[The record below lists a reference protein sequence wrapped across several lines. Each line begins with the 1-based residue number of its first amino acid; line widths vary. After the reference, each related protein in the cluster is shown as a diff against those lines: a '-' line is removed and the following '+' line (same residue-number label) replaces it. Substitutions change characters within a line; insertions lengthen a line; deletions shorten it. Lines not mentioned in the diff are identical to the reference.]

1 MKFGDLMP
9 HADIPPY
16 AEYLEAW
23 EKEHK
28 PVYPKLDPCMHGSTV
43 ITKKTDIAGRTHYRV
58 RCTECAR
65 MVKPLKKVDAIKLL
79 QATMPPDDDELTDS
93 IRASPSNERNF
104 QKEQLHVEYVRLYKE
119 YVRARFD
126 DWRDYHRR
134 YMESAQWK
142 KLRAAVLER
151 DNNECQAC
159 GSTETLQCHHNTYER
174 LGAENM
180 SDLVTLCTR
189 CHTNHHIELDMERE
203 RERIWQE
210 NQLKINQQ
218 LLG

>member
-1 MKFGDLMP
+1 VKFGDLMP
-9 HADIPPY
+9 HADLPSY
-16 AEYLEAW
+16 AEYIEAW
-23 EKEHK
+23 QEKHK
-28 PVYPKLDPCMHGSTV
+28 PKYTKYECTHGSSV
-43 ITKKTDIAGRTHYRV
+43 MTKKTDVLGREHFYL
-58 RCTECAR
+58 RCTICGLR
-65 MVKPLKKVDAIKLL
+65 IDTFKKRDRLVKMYGLAAVN
-79 QATMPPDDDELTDS
+79 DDDIVEQIRDNPLS
-93 IRASPSNERNF
+93 IRNVNKTQIRA
-104 QKEQLHVEYVRLYKE
+104 EYKRLYEE
-119 YVRARFD
+119 YERARSGV
-126 DWRDYHRR
+126 WWEYHRR

-151 DNNECQAC
+151 DNNQCQAC
-159 GSTETLQCHHNTYER
+159 GSTDTLQCHHNTYER

>member
-1 MKFGDLMP
+1 
-9 HADIPPY
+9 
-16 AEYLEAW
+16 
-23 EKEHK
+23 
-28 PVYPKLDPCMHGSTV
+28 
-43 ITKKTDIAGRTHYRV
+43 
-58 RCTECAR
+58 
-65 MVKPLKKVDAIKLL
+65 
-79 QATMPPDDDELTDS
+79 
-93 IRASPSNERNF
+93 
-104 QKEQLHVEYVRLYKE
+104 
-119 YVRARFD
+119 
-126 DWRDYHRR
+126 
-134 YMESAQWK
+134 MESARWK

-151 DNNECQAC
+151 DNNQCQAC